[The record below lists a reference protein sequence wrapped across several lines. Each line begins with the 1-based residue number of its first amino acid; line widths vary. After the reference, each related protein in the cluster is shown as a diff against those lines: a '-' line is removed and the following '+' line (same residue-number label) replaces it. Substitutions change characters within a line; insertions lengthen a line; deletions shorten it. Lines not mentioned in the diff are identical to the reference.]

1 MNSYYSK
8 LTDEDLV
15 DRLSLHDDED
25 SFEELYRRYAR
36 QLVFTAIRK
45 TGSSVASED
54 IVQELF
60 VSFWINRAKYT
71 IERNVKA
78 YLMGML
84 RHYVIQFYNRE
95 QSKIP
100 VDLEEA
106 NAVWDTKT
114 DEQIQF
120 NQLND
125 LYEQSLL
132 KLPEKCREVF
142 VMSRRGYSIKEVA
155 TSLLISEKT
164 VEAHIS
170 KALRILRDEMKDYT
184 VLIAVLSI
192 PASFL

>member
-15 DRLSLHDDED
+15 DQLSLHDDED

-45 TGSSVASED
+45 TGSSEASED

-142 VMSRRGYSIKEVA
+142 VMSRRGFSIKEVA
-155 TSLLISEKT
+155 SSLMISEKT

>member
-1 MNSYYSK
+1 VNSYYSDF
-8 LTDEDLV
+8 TDEELL
-15 DRLSLHDDED
+15 DRLGRQNDEN
-25 SFEELYRRYAR
+25 SFEEL
-36 QLVFTAIRK
+36 FRK
-45 TGSSVASED
+45 TGNSVASED

-60 VSFWINRAKYT
+60 VSFWLNRAKCS
-71 IERNVKA
+71 IETSVKG

-84 RHYVIQFYNRE
+84 RHYVVKYYNRE
-95 QSKIP
+95 QSRIP
-100 VDLEEA
+100 VDLAEA
-106 NAVWDTKT
+106 SAVWDTKT

-132 KLPEKCREVF
+132 KLPEKCRAVF
-142 VMSRRGYSIKEVA
+142 IMSRRGYSIKEVA
-155 TSLLISEKT
+155 STLLISEKT

-184 VLIAVLSI
+184 VFVTVFGV